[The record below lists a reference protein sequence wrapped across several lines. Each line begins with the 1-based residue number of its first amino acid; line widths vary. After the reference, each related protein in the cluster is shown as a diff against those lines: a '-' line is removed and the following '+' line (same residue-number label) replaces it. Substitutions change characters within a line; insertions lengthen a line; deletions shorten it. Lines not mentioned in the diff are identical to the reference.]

1 MLLSE
6 SNLIHKRLFLF
17 DTLINSK
24 KWHLNTIR
32 VFSLN
37 INKYIVFGSIL
48 TCRYLVNQMNN
59 LILPAVVYAKRYD
72 CRQKTHMHIIPFS
85 FDCDRTKRT
94 ELISNINRPK
104 SNSGFHRSTFLLNN
118 Y

>member
-37 INKYIVFGSIL
+37 INKTVIVPRELNSFQTSIDQNRIPVFIEVL
-48 TCRYLVNQMNN
+48 SCSIIIKCTKN
-59 LILPAVVYAKRYD
+59 IKVYMKNKLHEAE
-72 CRQKTHMHIIPFS
+72 
-85 FDCDRTKRT
+85 
-94 ELISNINRPK
+94 EL
-104 SNSGFHRSTFLLNN
+104 
-118 Y
+118 